1 MDTKIYL
8 KVHHLKVNFDL
19 VIIKRIEM
27 KHDSMVDF
35 IVTVAVNVNIVIFEK
50 RENIDHDMKNLIE
63 RKIVE
68 ET

>member
-1 MDTKIYL
+1 
-8 KVHHLKVNFDL
+8 
-19 VIIKRIEM
+19 M